1 MTDELI
7 KVAIGA
13 LATMLTAATPI
24 LVGFLV
30 QYLRKK
36 LKQAGLEASDQ
47 ELETIRKLALE
58 GIAYAAQQAKVDAK
72 LEKPKMSS
80 PEKKALALSFARKLA
95 EKHGVNGGSV
105 DMLDGVIEAALAKGV
120 IDG

>member
-1 MTDELI
+1 MTDELL
-7 KVAIGA
+7 KGVMGL
-13 LATMLTAATPI
+13 LAMVVTAATPV
-24 LVGFLV
+24 LVGFAI
-30 QYLRKK
+30 QYLRQK

-47 ELETIRKLALE
+47 ELETLRKLALE

-80 PEKKALALSFARKLA
+80 PEKKALAMSFARKLA
-95 EKHGVNGGSV
+95 EKHGVNGGSI